1 MANTNCCT
9 CINISG
15 EVETQQYKMTEHA
28 SWLMKVISSRGL
40 SFTYLILIGL
50 GLKDQGFK
58 MHSKY
63 WKLPFL

>member
-28 SWLMKVISSRGL
+28 SWLMKVIIFKGP
-40 SFTYLILIGL
+40 FFYLL
-50 GLKDQGFK
+50 DSHWFR
-58 MHSKY
+58 S
-63 WKLPFL
+63 